1 MQLVVVV
8 GLVEQRA
15 SIMDLPI
22 HGEEMRMHI
31 GGLGGIL
38 REHSDPEGI
47 EVFVDVGGGGGLWLE
62 IWGEL
67 VDGCWHHRG
76 RWLLHH

>member
-1 MQLVVVV
+1 
-8 GLVEQRA
+8 
-15 SIMDLPI
+15 MDLPI